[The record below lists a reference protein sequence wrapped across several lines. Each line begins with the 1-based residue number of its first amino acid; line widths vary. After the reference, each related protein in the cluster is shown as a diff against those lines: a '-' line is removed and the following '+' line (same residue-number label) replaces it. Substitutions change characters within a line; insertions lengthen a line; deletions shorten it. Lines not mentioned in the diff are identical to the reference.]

1 MRYLFV
7 FLACE
12 CNIPGTTS
20 GLHVCDPGTGQC
32 VCKVDVFG
40 QRCDVCKDGF
50 HHLNEENPFL
60 YFTINL
66 IQFFIYFMRITYK
79 PEATSSSPQHIYRQ

>member
-7 FLACE
+7 LVACE
-12 CNIPGTTS
+12 CNIPGTAS

-32 VCKVDVFG
+32 VCKVDVVG

-50 HHLNEENPFL
+50 HHLNEENPFGCIGGYQSL
-60 YFTINL
+60 
-66 IQFFIYFMRITYK
+66 Q
-79 PEATSSSPQHIYRQ
+79 ETSYV

>member
-1 MRYLFV
+1 V

-12 CNIPGTTS
+12 CNIPGTAS

-50 HHLNEENPFL
+50 HHLNEENPFGCIGGK
-60 YFTINL
+60 YDGSNL
-66 IQFFIYFMRITYK
+66 MNFVAVYVGH
-79 PEATSSSPQHIYRQ
+79 PLPPL